1 MTSYSESYFGRFHI
15 KPHDKITIRGR
26 ALRLAHKTRNGYVLM
41 DADGSGISEMFDFG
55 LLSRLNAKKEI
66 THEPNC
72 YNPDMAMRRLTEVSS
87 DMSKLSV
94 KQRKRL
100 HVRHALVSALVE
112 MRDEALVSVNDAS
125 IEENMPEICRR
136 AQTFLSDEAP
146 SPETIL
152 RENETRDGLRR
163 KPRGG
168 CVTPSVAPVHPRT
181 LRKWLASFN
190 DLGMTGL
197 ADSVANRG
205 NRTSYFSAEE
215 QELLMR
221 TVDESYLSLNRPS
234 QKTTADDVKIAF
246 HNENMKRKA
255 QGLTPHRVPSRQA
268 VRNAIGSIDKF
279 QVVLMRK
286 GLEEAVKMFKPVSSG
301 LQVYR
306 PYERVEMDEWKID
319 LITIL
324 AGSGL
329 KSLFTTEELQ
339 NLGLDDKS
347 GRWWI
352 TASIDCRTRCVL
364 GMKLTLNPTSCAALD
379 CLRMTT
385 SDKGDWADA
394 VGAVSGW
401 HMAATPETLVTDNGS
416 AFKALN
422 FSTACSDL
430 GITHERSIAGL
441 PSMRGTVERLF
452 RTASMGLLP
461 RLNGRTF
468 SSVLE
473 KGSHPAEAR
482 ACLKPEDLCFALVRW
497 IVDIYHNT
505 PHSGLGGKTPLEQ
518 WEEDMKEGNYPL
530 KASPSVR
537 NDRLA
542 FGVTVERQLDKYGVT
557 VLGVK
562 YHSEMLSNWHNTF
575 GKKNVNV
582 RWLANDIGA
591 VEVRL
596 GDEWHQ
602 VQAVLGIF
610 DGVHAQ
616 QWLTARRSLKTSDP
630 AKLKW
635 RDDVVCNAI
644 SAIQNM
650 NGERTLEFGLITQP
664 WNSERIA
671 SAEEALFCGFN
682 IAETEAPTT
691 SASGQFGR
699 TLRPSEPRLDAKP
712 KTATRSAPAKPKT
725 TKTKSWKIE
734 KGDQ

>member
-1 MTSYSESYFGRFHI
+1 MTIYSETYYGRFHI

-26 ALRLAHKTRNGYVLM
+26 ALRLAQKTRNGYVLK
-41 DADGSGISEMFDFG
+41 DAEGPGISETFSFEH
-55 LLSRLNAKKEI
+55 LSRLNASKEI
-66 THEPNC
+66 MHEPD
-72 YNPDMAMRRLTEVSS
+72 YYDATAAARRSTMPSFQMS
-87 DMSKLSV
+87 DLSI

-100 HVRHALVSALVE
+100 RVRHAMVSALLE
-112 MRDEALVSVNDAS
+112 MHREELVPVNDAS
-125 IEENMPEICRR
+125 IEHNMPEICRR
-136 AQTFLSDEAP
+136 ALRYLSEEAP
-146 SPETIL
+146 SPDDGL
-152 RENETRDGLRR
+152 REEEVRNGLRR

-168 CVTPSVAPVHPRT
+168 RVTPSVAPVHSRT
-181 LRKWLASFN
+181 IRKWLASFN
-190 DLGMTGL
+190 EFGMLGL
-197 ADSVANRG
+197 ADSVANQG
-205 NRTSYFSAEE
+205 NRTSYFNPEE
-215 QELLMR
+215 RELLMR
-221 TVDESYLSLNRPS
+221 TVSESYLSLNRPTK
-234 QKTTADDVKIAF
+234 KTTTDDVKVAF
-246 HNENMKRKA
+246 HNENLKRKA
-255 QGLTPHRVPSRQA
+255 QGLAPHRVPSREA
-268 VRNAIGSIDKF
+268 VRNAINSIDKF
-279 QVVLMRK
+279 QVVLNRK
-286 GLEEAVKMFKPVSSG
+286 GYEEAEKLFKPVSSG

-324 AGSGL
+324 ADSGL
-329 KSLFTTEELQ
+329 ISLFTKEELEG
-339 NLGLDDKS
+339 LGLDNSS
-347 GRWWI
+347 GRWWV
-352 TASIDCRTRCVL
+352 TVSIDCRTRCIL
-364 GMKLTLNPTSCAALD
+364 GMKLTPNPTSCAALD

-401 HMAATPETLVTDNGS
+401 HMAATPETLGTDNGS
-416 AFKALN
+416 AFRAFN
-422 FSTACSDL
+422 FSAACSNIN
-430 GITHERSIAGL
+430 ITHEYSAAAK

-461 RLNGRTF
+461 RLSGRTF

-473 KGSHPAEAR
+473 KGSHPTEAR
-482 ACLKPEDLCFALVRW
+482 ACLKTNDLCFALVRW

-518 WEEDMKEGNYPL
+518 WEDDMKAGNYPL
-530 KASPSVR
+530 KASPSVSK
-537 NDRLA
+537 DRLA
-542 FGVTVERQLDKYGVT
+542 FGTTVERQLDKYGVT

-562 YHSEMLSNWHNTF
+562 YHSEMLSNWYNKF
-575 GKKNVNV
+575 GKQDLNV

-650 NGERTLEFGLITQP
+650 NGERTLEFGLITLP

-682 IAETEAPTT
+682 IAGTEAPIT
-691 SASGQFGR
+691 SASSQFGR
-699 TLRPSEPRLDAKP
+699 TLQPSEARLDATPTKS
-712 KTATRSAPAKPKT
+712 TRSAPVKPET

>member
-1 MTSYSESYFGRFHI
+1 MTSYSETYFGRFHI

-26 ALRLAHKTRNGYVLM
+26 ALRLAYQTRNGYVLM
-41 DADGSGISEMFDFG
+41 DADGSGIAETFNFEF
-55 LLSRLNAKKEI
+55 LSRLNASKKI
-66 THEPNC
+66 THEPDF
-72 YNPDMAMRRLTEVSS
+72 YNPAAATRRSRGVSPQ
-87 DMSKLSV
+87 MSNLST

-100 HVRHALVSALVE
+100 NVRHALVSALLE
-112 MRDEALVSVNDAS
+112 MQNEALVSVNDAS

-136 AQTFLSDEAP
+136 AQTFLAEDAP
-146 SPETIL
+146 SPEDGL
-152 RENETRDGLRR
+152 REKEIRDGLRR

-168 CVTPSVAPVHPRT
+168 CVSPSVAPVHPRT
-181 LRKWLASFN
+181 LRKWLASF
-190 DLGMTGL
+190 DDFGMTGL

-221 TVDESYLSLNRPS
+221 IVNESYLSLNQPS
-234 QKTTADDVKIAF
+234 QKTTAEDVKQAF
-246 HNENMKRKA
+246 LNENEKRKA
-255 QGLTPHRVPSRQA
+255 QGLTPHRVPSREA

-279 QVVLMRK
+279 HVVLKRK
-286 GLEEAVKMFKPVSSG
+286 GLEEAVKIFKPVSSG

-319 LITIL
+319 LISIL

-339 NLGLDDKS
+339 SLGLDDKL

-422 FSTACSDL
+422 FTAACSDL

-441 PSMRGTVERLF
+441 PSMRGTIERFF

-461 RLNGRTF
+461 RLSGRTF

-473 KGSHPAEAR
+473 KGRHPAEAQ

-505 PHSGLGGKTPLEQ
+505 PHLGLGGKTPLEQ
-518 WEEDMKEGNYPL
+518 WECDMKDGNYAL

-542 FGVTVERQLDKYGVT
+542 FGVTVERQVDKYGVT
-557 VLGVK
+557 VLGVR
-562 YHSEMLSNWHNTF
+562 YHSETLSIWYNKL
-575 GKKNVNV
+575 GKRALNV

-602 VQAVLGIF
+602 VQAVQGIF
-610 DGVHAQ
+610 NGVHAQ
-616 QWLTARRSLKTSDP
+616 QWLAARRSLKTSDP
-630 AKLKW
+630 EKLKW
-635 RDDVVCNAI
+635 REDAVCSAI
-644 SAIQNM
+644 SAIKNM
-650 NGERTLEFGLITQP
+650 NIERTLEFGLITQT
-664 WNSERIA
+664 WNAERIA
-671 SAEEALFCGFN
+671 SAEKALFCGFN
-682 IAETEAPTT
+682 VAETEVQAVSDP
-691 SASGQFGR
+691 SQFGR
-699 TLRPSEPRLDAKP
+699 TVQPSESVPDTAP
-712 KTATRSAPAKPKT
+712 KTSTRSAPAKPET
-725 TKTKSWKIE
+725 TKKKSWDVN
-734 KGDQ
+734 KGDE